1 MWPWR
6 ESRLKLFRTVLNAIA
21 LLAVLLLGAV
31 SVHAESVG
39 HDHTHIAGASEVAVA
54 LDHVDVQDGGTS
66 PIEPAMHC
74 GAAILGP
81 EALRVDC
88 ALRVTAVD
96 FYPHVAPALSIS
108 ISENLRPP
116 RA

>member
-1 MWPWR
+1 MALR

-21 LLAVLLLGAV
+21 LLAVLLLGAI

-39 HDHTHIAGASEVAVA
+39 HDHTHSAGASEVAGELEHA
-54 LDHVDVQDGGTS
+54 DLQDGGPS
-66 PIEPAMHC
+66 PLEPAMHC

-81 EALRVDC
+81 EGLRVDC

-96 FYPHVAPALSIS
+96 FYPYVGPALSYS

-116 RA
+116 RG